1 MFQGQALDII
11 ETIKKT
17 GGTLSSKTLENG
29 GTLSSKTLEN
39 SGTSSNNSLENTGSY
54 EKKEKIS
61 VNS

>member
-1 MFQGQALDII
+1 MFLGKALDII

-29 GTLSSKTLEN
+29 GTLSNT
-39 SGTSSNNSLENTGSY
+39 SLENGGSS
-54 EKKEKIS
+54 EEKEKIS

>member
-1 MFQGQALDII
+1 MFIVFQGQALDII

-29 GTLSSKTLEN
+29 GTSF
-39 SGTSSNNSLENTGSY
+39 NNSLENAGSY